1 MCNQSKTT
9 SSLTSGQTKAKDHLS
24 GWKVGALFMEAGT
37 GKTRVAVEIVR
48 RSPCDACFWIGA
60 LNTIR
65 TREGVPSVKDEVGK
79 WGGMGIPTTYT
90 GIESIQASDRI
101 WLGLL
106 DEVKACRNPFIVVDE
121 SLKIKNADAKRTR
134 RMLQLG
140 AMAQYKLIL
149 NGTPLSRNLLDLWPQ
164 MQFLSPRILG
174 MTLAQF
180 KDTFCEYTKVTKRI
194 GCRRYSKE
202 FITGYENVDYLYS
215 LIRHYVFK
223 CDLRLN
229 ITQSYQEAPYELDED
244 SREEYQRLKEHYLR
258 DETLEWKD
266 NNIFLE
272 MTQKMQHAYCCSPA
286 KVDAVRKILREIP
299 ESECLIF
306 CKYVDSRELCRREF
320 PQAAVLSYQKDA
332 LGLNLQR
339 YRYTIYF
346 DKTWDYALR
355 IQSGHRTFRTGQEY
369 DCLYWDLTGDVG
381 LEKMIDK
388 NIQKKIG
395 LTEYFKGKTK
405 EELEEEL

>member
-1 MCNQSKTT
+1 M
-9 SSLTSGQTKAKDHLS
+9 D
-24 GWKVGALFMEAGT
+24 AGT

-48 RSPCDACFWIGA
+48 RSPCDACFWIGP

-65 TREGVPSVKDEVGK
+65 TRDGVPSVKDEVEK

-101 WLGLL
+101 WLDLM
-106 DEVKACRNPFIVVDE
+106 DSIQSCRDPFVVVDE
-121 SLKIKNADAKRTR
+121 SLKIKNAEAKRTK
-134 RMLQLG
+134 RMLLLG
-140 AMAQYKLIL
+140 AMVRYKLIL

-164 MQFLSPRILG
+164 MQFLSPRILN
-174 MTLAQF
+174 MTLSQF
-180 KDTFCEYTKVTKRI
+180 KDTFCEYTKVTKRL
-194 GCRRYSKE
+194 GNQRYTKE

-223 CDLRLN
+223 CDLKLN
-229 ITQSYQEAPYELDED
+229 ITQNYKTVRYEVDED
-244 SREEYQRLKEHYLR
+244 SRARYRELKSFYLS
-258 DETLEWKD
+258 DETLEWKN
-266 NNIFLE
+266 NNIFME

-286 KVDAVRKILREIP
+286 KVEAVREIMKEVP

-306 CKYVDSRELCRREF
+306 CKYVDSRELCRKNF
-320 PQAAVLSYQKDA
+320 PRSMVLSYQKDA
-332 LGLNLQR
+332 LGLNLQQ

-346 DKTWDYALR
+346 DKIWDYALR

-388 NIQKKIG
+388 NIKKKVG
-395 LTEYFKGKTK
+395 LTEYFKSKTK

>member
-1 MCNQSKTT
+1 MCNPSQTT

-65 TREGVPSVKDEVGK
+65 TRDGVPSVKDEVEK

-90 GIESIQASDRI
+90 GIESIQASDRL
-101 WLGLL
+101 WLDLL
-106 DEVKACRNPFIVVDE
+106 DRVKACRNPFIVVDE

-140 AMAQYKLIL
+140 AMVQYKLIL

-180 KDTFCEYTKVTKRI
+180 KDTFCEYTKFTKRI
-194 GCRRYSKE
+194 GNRQYSKE

-229 ITQSYQEAPYELDED
+229 ITQSYQEAPYGLDDD

-258 DETLEWKD
+258 DETLEWKN

-286 KVDAVRKILREIP
+286 KVDAVRKILGEIP
-299 ESECLIF
+299 EDECLIF
-306 CKYVDSRELCRREF
+306 CKYVDSRDLCRKEF
-320 PQAAVLSYQKDA
+320 PKSAVLSYQKDA
-332 LGLNLQR
+332 LGLNLQQ

-346 DKTWDYALR
+346 DKIWDYALR

-381 LEKMIDK
+381 LERMIDK

-395 LTEYFKGKTK
+395 LTEYFKSKTK